1 MLASGSEGHGF
12 NPRDGQG
19 FSKAKKVTIDYE
31 RSGDGRTTILTIDTK
46 TLVTCDDTKTMK

>member
-12 NPRDGQG
+12 NPSDGQG

-31 RSGDGRTTILTIDTK
+31 RSGDGRTTILTKDTK

>member
-12 NPRDGQG
+12 NPSDGQG

-31 RSGDGRTTILTIDTK
+31 RSGDGRTTILTKGTM
-46 TLVTCDDTKTMK
+46 TLVTFDGTLTK